1 MDREVISC
9 KLKDIIVEIKNQEL
23 SADTIVD
30 STNLVTEIGI
40 DSLQLINFILSIEDE
55 FEIELD
61 FESFDLIHLNRFEAL
76 VDFVDGCINKKSDI
90 AQSTDDLLCKL
101 TGN

>member
-1 MDREVISC
+1 MDREVIVG
-9 KLKDIIVEIKNQEL
+9 KLKDIIVEIKNQEV
-23 SADTIVD
+23 SADTIAD
-30 STNLVTEIGI
+30 STNLVTEVGI

-61 FESFDLIHLNRFEAL
+61 FDSFDLSHLNRFEAL
-76 VDFVDGCINKKSDI
+76 VDFVDGCINKKDDT
-90 AQSTDDLLCKL
+90 AQNTDDLLCKL

>member
-1 MDREVISC
+1 MDREVIAG
-9 KLKDIIVEIKNQEL
+9 KLKDIIVEIKNQEV
-23 SADTIVD
+23 SADAITD
-30 STNLVTEIGI
+30 TTNLVTEIGI

-61 FESFDLIHLNRFEAL
+61 FESFDLSHLNCFEAL
-76 VDFVDGCINKKSDI
+76 ADFVDGCINKKDDT